1 MRRRAKDEARSRG
14 WTRWT
19 EDEAR
24 AVLAEHRQSGLS
36 AAAFARRSGFLV
48 TRLAY
53 WQKRLGDSQSTSVQ
67 FVSVPLT
74 ASSGARSSIEIE
86 HEGVIV
92 RVREDLDVAHVARLV
107 RALARAAQPC

>member
-1 MRRRAKDEARSRG
+1 MRRRAKNEARSRG

-48 TRLAY
+48 SRLAY

-67 FVSVPLT
+67 FVSVPLA
-74 ASSGARSSIEIE
+74 ASAARAQIEIE
-86 HEGVIV
+86 HQGVLV